1 MPKPV
6 YPSFLFSMDRDTCE
20 CILNIQVTSLS
31 HAGVWRWFIIVRL
44 FSEKL
49 LNFFSRCSLENVTM
63 ENKEL
68 TVIKEDNGTTPNLSI
83 SNRVRLFYM
92 VFQKY
97 HSAD

>member
-1 MPKPV
+1 
-6 YPSFLFSMDRDTCE
+6 MDRDTCE

-31 HAGVWRWFIIVRL
+31 HAGVWRWVLDIIVRL

-68 TVIKEDNGTTPNLSI
+68 TVIKEDNRTTPNLSI
-83 SNRVRLFYM
+83 SNRVRLYM

>member
-1 MPKPV
+1 MSVSSTSRSPA
-6 YPSFLFSMDRDTCE
+6 S
-20 CILNIQVTSLS
+20 VTQESGGGLE
-31 HAGVWRWFIIVRL
+31 IIVRL

-83 SNRVRLFYM
+83 SNRVRLYM